1 MRRGREADAE
11 IELAMKVVWISEF
24 PIEWMSNAPDSLRK
38 LPKQHPATWLPVLAA
53 EFAGRA
59 ELQLHVI
66 VLRNNVPAS
75 QSFVVDGIT
84 YHVLK
89 IPRMTRAPSLFWTD
103 TRAIRSKV
111 REIRPD
117 IVHAW
122 GTERGAALVA
132 SRLGIPYLVTMQGI
146 MSWYRQLIPFSMH
159 DRFVSVL
166 EEIALRRAPFV
177 TTECVFA
184 ARYLTDRYPKLTVIQ
199 AEHAPSCLFHQ
210 VERIPQTKPL
220 RLVFVG
226 TPGHRKGTDLLLLGL
241 ERLVSE
247 LEFELIIIGG
257 GESYIGE
264 LRPQLSS
271 ELQRRLKLIPNLM
284 PEGVAREL
292 ASATMLVLPTRVD
305 TSPNAVK
312 EAVVAGVPV
321 VASAIGGVVDYV
333 VPGLNGF
340 TFEAGNLD
348 AFISALRMTAS
359 HPTMSKGLVDP
370 HCLTRM
376 RQYLSPAQMSEN
388 FFNAYQRVLSKS
400 S

>member
-1 MRRGREADAE
+1 MQ
-11 IELAMKVVWISEF
+11 I
-24 PIEWMSNAPDSLRK
+24 
-38 LPKQHPATWLPVLAA
+38 
-53 EFAGRA
+53 
-59 ELQLHVI
+59 HVI
-66 VLRNNVPAS
+66 VLRNNIPAS

-89 IPRMTRAPSLFWTD
+89 IPKMTRAPSLFWTD
-103 TRAIRSKV
+103 TWAIHSKL

-132 SRLGIPYLVTMQGI
+132 SRLGIPYLATMQGI

-159 DRFVSVL
+159 DRFVNVF
-166 EEIALRRAPFV
+166 EEIALRRARFV
-177 TTECVFA
+177 TTECAFA
-184 ARYLTDRYPKLTVIQ
+184 ARYLVERYPKLTVIQ
-199 AEHAPSCLFHQ
+199 AEHAPSWLFHK
-210 VERIPQTKPL
+210 VERCPQTKPI

-241 ERLVSE
+241 DRLVVE

-264 LRPQLSS
+264 LRPRLST
-271 ELQRRLKLIPNLM
+271 ELQRRVKLIPNLM
-284 PEGVAREL
+284 PDGVAREL

-333 VPGLNGF
+333 FPGLNGF
-340 TFEAGNLD
+340 TFEAGNLE
-348 AFISALRMTAS
+348 AFISALRMAAS
-359 HPTMSKGLVDP
+359 HPTMSRGLVDA
-370 HCLTRM
+370 HCLAQM